1 MSPKQTMMCAQ
12 TLYEHG
18 LITYMRTE
26 TPAYSTSFI
35 EKINKQICLQYGKE
49 YVGNPCSNVDT
60 HEGIRVTDIKIDS
73 VDFDSNTNKLYHFIY
88 NHTFQS
94 CMSTAFYIQTPYDI
108 SMPYDRIMR
117 HISSYPKFK
126 GWKILKD
133 SDELESSGLDEK
145 TIQILRE
152 IGHVRDDHFSSFEIG
167 SQSYFNFQMALGIT
181 AVIGHV
187 FPLFAG
193 FKGGK
198 GIATLLGMA
207 IALNWQIALICIIA
221 FVTIVW
227 ITKYISVGSMSAAI
241 LAALLSF
248 FPYFYYN
255 NVIANSF
262 FCTIAILVVYT
273 HRANIKRLKAGN
285 ENKFAFKK

>member
-1 MSPKQTMMCAQ
+1 MVITILIILAYLLGSIPTAVWYGKTFHKIDVR
-12 TLYEHG
+12 EHG
-18 LITYMRTE
+18 SGNAGATNTLRVLGNKAGFVVLFIDLLKGFL
-26 TPAYSTSFI
+26 ATS
-35 EKINKQICLQYGKE
+35 L
-49 YVGNPCSNVDT
+49 
-60 HEGIRVTDIKIDS
+60 
-73 VDFDSNTNKLYHFIY
+73 
-88 NHTFQS
+88 
-94 CMSTAFYIQTPYDI
+94 
-108 SMPYDRIMR
+108 
-117 HISSYPKFK
+117 SY
-126 GWKILKD
+126 
-133 SDELESSGLDEK
+133 
-145 TIQILRE
+145 
-152 IGHVRDDHFSSFEIG
+152 FSYFEMG
-167 SQSYFNFQMALGIT
+167 SQSYFNFQMSLGIT

-248 FPYFYYN
+248 FPYFYYDN
-255 NVIANSF
+255 LIANSF
-262 FCTIAILVVYT
+262 FCSIAILVVYT

>member
-1 MSPKQTMMCAQ
+1 MIIT
-12 TLYEHG
+12 TLIILAYLLGSIPTAVWYGKTFHKIDVREHG
-18 LITYMRTE
+18 SGNAGATNTLRVLGNKAGFVVLFIDLLKGFL
-26 TPAYSTSFI
+26 ATS
-35 EKINKQICLQYGKE
+35 L
-49 YVGNPCSNVDT
+49 
-60 HEGIRVTDIKIDS
+60 
-73 VDFDSNTNKLYHFIY
+73 
-88 NHTFQS
+88 
-94 CMSTAFYIQTPYDI
+94 
-108 SMPYDRIMR
+108 
-117 HISSYPKFK
+117 SY
-126 GWKILKD
+126 
-133 SDELESSGLDEK
+133 
-145 TIQILRE
+145 
-152 IGHVRDDHFSSFEIG
+152 FSYFEMG
-167 SQSYFNFQMALGIT
+167 SQSYFNFQMVLGIT

-248 FPYFYYN
+248 SPYFYYN

>member
-1 MSPKQTMMCAQ
+1 MIIIILIILAYLLGSIPTAVWYGKTFHKIDVR
-12 TLYEHG
+12 EHG
-18 LITYMRTE
+18 SGNAGATNTLRVLGNKAGFIVLFIDLLKGFL
-26 TPAYSTSFI
+26 ATS
-35 EKINKQICLQYGKE
+35 L
-49 YVGNPCSNVDT
+49 
-60 HEGIRVTDIKIDS
+60 
-73 VDFDSNTNKLYHFIY
+73 
-88 NHTFQS
+88 
-94 CMSTAFYIQTPYDI
+94 
-108 SMPYDRIMR
+108 
-117 HISSYPKFK
+117 SY
-126 GWKILKD
+126 
-133 SDELESSGLDEK
+133 
-145 TIQILRE
+145 
-152 IGHVRDDHFSSFEIG
+152 FSSFEIG

-207 IALNWQIALICIIA
+207 IALNWQIALICIVSFI
-221 FVTIVW
+221 TIVW

-241 LAALLSF
+241 LAAVLSF

-255 NVIANSF
+255 NLIANTF
-262 FCTIAILVVYT
+262 FCSIAILVVYT

>member
-1 MSPKQTMMCAQ
+1 MIITILVILAYLLGSIPTAVWYGKTFHKIDVR
-12 TLYEHG
+12 EHG
-18 LITYMRTE
+18 SGNAGATNTLRVLGNKAGFVVLFIDLLKGFL
-26 TPAYSTSFI
+26 ATSLSYF
-35 EKINKQICLQYGKE
+35 
-49 YVGNPCSNVDT
+49 S
-60 HEGIRVTDIKIDS
+60 
-73 VDFDSNTNKLYHFIY
+73 DFE
-88 NHTFQS
+88 
-94 CMSTAFYIQTPYDI
+94 M
-108 SMPYDRIMR
+108 
-117 HISSYPKFK
+117 
-126 GWKILKD
+126 
-133 SDELESSGLDEK
+133 
-145 TIQILRE
+145 
-152 IGHVRDDHFSSFEIG
+152 G
-167 SQSYFNFQMALGIT
+167 SQSYFNFQMVLGIT

>member
-1 MSPKQTMMCAQ
+1 MVITILIILAYLLGSIPTAVWYGKTFHKIDVR
-12 TLYEHG
+12 EHG
-18 LITYMRTE
+18 SGNAGATNTLRVLGNK
-26 TPAYSTSFI
+26 AGFVVLFI
-35 EKINKQICLQYGKE
+35 DLLKGFLA
-49 YVGNPCSNVDT
+49 T
-60 HEGIRVTDIKIDS
+60 R
-73 VDFDSNTNKLYHFIY
+73 L
-88 NHTFQS
+88 
-94 CMSTAFYIQTPYDI
+94 
-108 SMPYDRIMR
+108 
-117 HISSYPKFK
+117 SY
-126 GWKILKD
+126 
-133 SDELESSGLDEK
+133 
-145 TIQILRE
+145 
-152 IGHVRDDHFSSFEIG
+152 FSYFEMG

-241 LAALLSF
+241 LAALFSF
-248 FPYFYYN
+248 FPYFYYDN
-255 NVIANSF
+255 LIANSF
-262 FCTIAILVVYT
+262 FCSIAILVVYT